1 MFLSVFLLTLSFDAR
16 VCRWWRRDGL
26 AVVLTMGESLPSL
39 SSKGC
44 NGWGEWLFWLGEKF
58 AFLLRTV
65 FFTFAALLLML
76 LWMEVDGTKV
86 FWQGVDEG
94 GGIIIV
100 EKSHD
105 LGDKR
110 DKRLWWGMELG
121 GSRFPFEMVS
131 GGDCWE
137 SGEEF
142 LILPIESDSVADAT
156 ESSALKR
163 DSPSVF
169 APIAWSAISEMKKK

>member
-1 MFLSVFLLTLSFDAR
+1 
-16 VCRWWRRDGL
+16 
-26 AVVLTMGESLPSL
+26 MGESLPSL

-44 NGWGEWLFWLGEKF
+44 DGWGELLFRLGEE
-58 AFLLRTV
+58 
-65 FFTFAALLLML
+65 FTFPLRAVFLTFATLLLML
-76 LWMEVDGTKV
+76 LWIEVDGTKF

-94 GGIIIV
+94 GGIIMV

-110 DKRLWWGMELG
+110 DKRLWWGIELG
-121 GSRFPFEMVS
+121 VSRFPFEMFN
-131 GGDCWE
+131 GGDCWA

-169 APIAWSAISEMKKK
+169 AAVAWSAISEIKK

>member
-1 MFLSVFLLTLSFDAR
+1 
-16 VCRWWRRDGL
+16 
-26 AVVLTMGESLPSL
+26 
-39 SSKGC
+39 
-44 NGWGEWLFWLGEKF
+44 
-58 AFLLRTV
+58 
-65 FFTFAALLLML
+65 
-76 LWMEVDGTKV
+76 MEVDGTKV

-100 EKSHD
+100 EKSQD

-110 DKRLWWGMELG
+110 DKRFWWGMELDCFT
-121 GSRFPFEMVS
+121 FPFEIDN

-163 DSPSVF
+163 DSPSAF
-169 APIAWSAISEMKKK
+169 APTAWSAISEIKKK